1 MNQLMLFL
9 SLPSIRRLLLSLGAL
24 SLVSLLHPLAAR
36 DWQAQWIGPAA
47 QPSLDLNGA
56 SWIWNNES
64 IRRTKSDIRLFRRE
78 VTLPATQKI
87 SSAMALFSA
96 DNHYRLT
103 INGKVLGG
111 SSDWQNPRAIDVTT
125 ALRPGPNSILVHAKN
140 NLDDGPSQAAGLIG
154 KMLIAYEDGSSQTIV
169 TNADWQSITSPN
181 SLLSKPVL
189 VIGAHGI
196 PPWGEV
202 KTNAHATTN
211 LWTCYRKQFS
221 LAQKPTQA
229 LARIAVD
236 SKYWLWVNGK
246 LAIYEGSL
254 KRGPTPRDTY
264 FDEVDLAPFLQA
276 GNNTIAVLAWHWGKD
291 GYSHKNSGKNGFL
304 FELDADSRFSLGSD
318 ATWKVLPHPAFGR
331 TGEPHPN
338 YRMPDDNVHFDARLD
353 LGAWTAPEFDDSTW
367 KPAVAFGLPPMA
379 PWNRLLPRPI
389 PQWRISD
396 LLPYENAQEFP
407 KISKGQEIIARLPR
421 NITIS
426 PYLKIRARAGL
437 TIDMRTDNYKGGS
450 EYNYRSEYITKE
462 GVQEFE
468 SFPYLNGHWVIYN
481 IPSGVEI
488 LDLRYRE
495 SRYDTDFVGAFECN
509 DPSLNSLWLK
519 ARNTMNINMRDSIQ
533 DPDRERAQ
541 WWGDIV
547 ILMNQI
553 FYTCDDRAIPLIRKA
568 IDNLIDWQ
576 RADGVLYS
584 PVPAGSWHDELP
596 MQMLLSIGEK
606 GFWNYYQQTGDREAI
621 ARSYAAISRY
631 LALWNFDENGLAIH
645 RAGGWDWGDWGENI
659 DMPVMENALLY
670 QAFRTAILMARL
682 TGHEADVAGYE
693 AKLQRIEASYHKI
706 FWNGREYRS
715 PGYTGQTDD
724 RGHALAV
731 IFGLAKPAQWP
742 AIHEVFQREFHSSP
756 YMEKFVLEALFQM
769 NQAPTA
775 FARMKSRYAKMVES
789 PLSTLW
795 EGWGIGPEGYGGG
808 SYNHGWA
815 GGPITLLHE
824 YAAGIQP
831 TSPAYETYRV
841 KPQLGPL
848 RSLDCTSHTIKG
860 LVKVNIRRY
869 DESFHLKLHSPEK
882 TTATVIVPLKELAH
896 SAIRVN
902 KQPLWSQGKAIGSV
916 PGVRVIGEADGSVS
930 FEVSPGS
937 WHFESK

>member
-1 MNQLMLFL
+1 
-9 SLPSIRRLLLSLGAL
+9 
-24 SLVSLLHPLAAR
+24 
-36 DWQAQWIGPAA
+36 
-47 QPSLDLNGA
+47 
-56 SWIWNNES
+56 
-64 IRRTKSDIRLFRRE
+64 
-78 VTLPATQKI
+78 
-87 SSAMALFSA
+87 MALFSA

-154 KMLIAYEDGSSQTIV
+154 KIWIAYEDGSSQTIV

-196 PPWGEV
+196 PPWGEI

-264 FDEVDLAPFLQA
+264 FDEVDLAPFLQT

-304 FELDADSRFSLGSD
+304 CELDADSHFSLGSD
-318 ATWKVLPHPAFGR
+318 ATWKAQIHPAFGR

-367 KPAVAFGLPPMA
+367 KPALAFGSPPMA
-379 PWNRLLPRPI
+379 PWNQLIVRPI

-396 LLPYENAQEFP
+396 LLPYENAKEFP

-509 DPSLNSLWLK
+509 DPSLNLLWLK

-576 RADGVLYS
+576 RADGALYS

-631 LALWNFDENGLAIH
+631 LALWSFDENGLAIH

-693 AKLQRIEASYHKI
+693 AKLQRIEASYQKI

-860 LVKVNIRRY
+860 LVKLNIRRY
-869 DESFHLKLHSPEK
+869 DASFHLKLHSPEK

-902 KQPLWSQGKAIGSV
+902 NLTLWSQGKAIGSV
-916 PGVRVIGEADGSVS
+916 PGVTVVGEADGSVS

-937 WHFESK
+937 WHFESQ